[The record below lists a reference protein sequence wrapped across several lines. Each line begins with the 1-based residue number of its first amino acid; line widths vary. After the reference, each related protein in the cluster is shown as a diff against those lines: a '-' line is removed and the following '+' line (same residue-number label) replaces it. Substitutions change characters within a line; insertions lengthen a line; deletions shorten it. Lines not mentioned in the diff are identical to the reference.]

1 MTTGDI
7 QAANDE
13 AWGRG
18 PGTPSTLE
26 YTADLRNLIAAISDE
41 LGRPDWYFGQ
51 SAQAMRTTLTERRAG
66 HIETLRELEARL
78 ALAAE

>member
-13 AWGRG
+13 AWCRG
-18 PGTPSTLE
+18 ASTPSTLE
-26 YTADLRNLIAAISDE
+26 RMADLATHIAAISDE
-41 LGRPDWYFGQ
+41 LGRPDWTFGQ
-51 SAQAMRTTLTERRAG
+51 SAKSMRTTLTERRAG
-66 HIETLRELEARL
+66 HIKTLRELEARL